1 MLAGTN
7 VKTACIKTSDN
18 APTDK
23 GRLNVSVEVNLEVCA
38 AVLLQQFMIAFQQG
52 LDVM

>member
-7 VKTACIKTSDN
+7 VKTSCIKTSDN
-18 APTDK
+18 ATDK

-38 AVLLQQFMIAFQQG
+38 AVLLQQFGVAFQQG